1 MMYVAA
7 SFLATCCVVFTVHV
21 WSATQGGEPV
31 WNFAFGS
38 NMNKRVLQRRKM
50 EPLTSARAR
59 LPGWRYSTQYPGMP
73 VFEAA
78 FATIHPVGHP
88 ADITMPAE
96 GTSGST
102 TGLHNA
108 PPCVHGVLHKLT
120 ATQFRHLTISE
131 GGLGHDGLGYARRP
145 VECVLYPDDV
155 KNLSKEDVARYT
167 RPDGRVVV
175 PALAFCAQD
184 HLVRHYPLYP
194 SQRYARIV
202 AEGIAVG
209 GLCGWCVS
217 VSWLCLDSGFAC

>member
-1 MMYVAA
+1 MHPYA
-7 SFLATCCVVFTVHV
+7 FV
-21 WSATQGGEPV
+21 WSRALCVANKSATDSGR
-31 WNFAFGS
+31 S
-38 NMNKRVLQRRKM
+38 
-50 EPLTSARAR
+50 
-59 LPGWRYSTQYPGMP
+59 
-73 VFEAA
+73 
-78 FATIHPVGHP
+78 
-88 ADITMPAE
+88 DITMPAE

-202 AEGIAVG
+202 AEGSTVG
-209 GLCGWCVS
+209 GLWAEAA
-217 VSWLCLDSGFAC
+217 LARYIFL